1 MSQILTKRNSDVNI
15 SVIIKDAPLSG
26 EVDTLLLAPVKAAD
40 ADNKAVAYYQADD
53 VATDFST
60 DSDVYQK
67 AEAYFNQ
74 TPNGRLDIIK
84 VSDSKVTIPVATT
97 KPNKPDQV
105 KSEATNDGAKVT
117 SKIETSSM
125 EVDGY
130 VAGMIPNLYS
140 GAKYVLMAIPEYDK
154 TDASKA
160 EEVINNYVQSVIAV
174 GDYIYDNQQTILVT
188 AVDKIADLKTIHDA
202 MVAKS
207 VKNKLGNTIVFV
219 NNNPEQMPEVE
230 AVAYATERI
239 PLDWMRIH
247 DLVNVNANEWTE
259 SEYTQIMALNGLTMT
274 NKAGDIVVSNS
285 KTVDGSYVDNTF
297 GAQYI
302 KNAIQVKMQHFLND
316 NNFLPYDNDGIA
328 LVKAQLVS
336 VMDEV
341 GAKGLLE
348 RVDGKPVYTV
358 TTVSRENVNQRDY
371 EKRIYRGTKI
381 TCTLATAIEK
391 VNLTLE
397 ITK

>member
-117 SKIETSSM
+117 SKIETSTM

-140 GAKYVLMAIPEYDK
+140 GAKYVLMAMPDYDK
-154 TDASKA
+154 SDASKA
-160 EEVINNYVQSVIAV
+160 EEVKNNYVQSVIAV
-174 GDYIYDNQQTILVT
+174 GNYIYDNQQTILVT
-188 AVDKIADLKTIHDA
+188 SVDRIADLKTIHDA

-219 NNNPEQMPEVE
+219 NNNSEQMPEVE

-247 DLVNVNANEWTE
+247 DLVNVEANDWSE

>member
-117 SKIETSSM
+117 SKIETSTM

-348 RVDGKPVYTV
+348 RIDGKPVYTV

>member
-15 SVIIKDAPLSG
+15 SVIIKDAPLSR

-117 SKIETSSM
+117 SKIETSTM

-140 GAKYVLMAIPEYDK
+140 GAKYVLMAMPEYDK

-174 GDYIYDNQQTILVT
+174 GNYIYDNQQTILVT

-247 DLVNVNANEWTE
+247 DLVNVEANEWTE

-348 RVDGKPVYTV
+348 RIDGKPVYTV

>member
-117 SKIETSSM
+117 SKIETSTM

-140 GAKYVLMAIPEYDK
+140 GAKYVLMAMPEYDK

-174 GDYIYDNQQTILVT
+174 GNYIYDNQQTILVT

-247 DLVNVNANEWTE
+247 DLVNVEANEWTE

-274 NKAGDIVVSNS
+274 NKAGDIVVSNF

-348 RVDGKPVYTV
+348 RIDGKPVYTV

>member
-117 SKIETSSM
+117 SKIETSTM

>member
-117 SKIETSSM
+117 SKIETSTM

-140 GAKYVLMAIPEYDK
+140 GAKYVLMAMPEYDK

-174 GDYIYDNQQTILVT
+174 GNYIYDNQQTILVT

-247 DLVNVNANEWTE
+247 DLVNVEANEWTE

-348 RVDGKPVYTV
+348 RIDGKPVYTV